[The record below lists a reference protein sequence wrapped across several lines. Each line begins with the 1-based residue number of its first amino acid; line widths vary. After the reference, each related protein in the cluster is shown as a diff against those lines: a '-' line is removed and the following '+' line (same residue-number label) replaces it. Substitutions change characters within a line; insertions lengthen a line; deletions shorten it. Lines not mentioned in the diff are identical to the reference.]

1 MRKAAAPR
9 GIPPPLEVECLKTLW
24 KLGESSVK
32 DVRAELAPRRDLAY
46 TTVMTLLDRLA
57 RKGAAS
63 RRKTGRLFLYSAV
76 LPEDLLRRLAVKEL
90 VDSLFGGSPDAL
102 LEFLNGAQGRA
113 ETAAGPKRLDTVL
126 L

>member
-9 GIPPPLEVECLKTLW
+9 EIPPPLELECLKALW

-32 DVRAELAPRRDLAY
+32 DVRAELALRRDLAY

-57 RKGAAS
+57 RKGAVT
-63 RRKTGRLFLYSAV
+63 RRKTGRMFLYSAV
-76 LPEDLLRRLAVKEL
+76 LPQDLLRTLAVKEL
-90 VDSLFGGSPDAL
+90 VDSLFGGSPAAL
-102 LEFLNGAQGRA
+102 LEFLHAGPGRV
-113 ETAAGPKRLDTVL
+113 ETASGQKRLETVL

>member
-9 GIPPPLEVECLKTLW
+9 GIPQPLEVECLKTLW
-24 KLGESSVK
+24 KLGECSVK
-32 DVRAELAPRRDLAY
+32 EVRAELAPRRDLAY

-76 LPEDLLRRLAVKEL
+76 LPEDLLRGLAVKEL
-90 VDSLFGGSPDAL
+90 VDSLFGGSPEAL
-102 LEFLNGAQGRA
+102 LAFLNGAQGRA
-113 ETAAGPKRLDTVL
+113 ETASGPKRLETVL